1 MSEVK
6 STDNPDDRPQS
17 DSEQQIDELS
27 FSYLAA
33 HPTVPNWRKKLE
45 SLLAGESS
53 ETLWRL
59 GSVEQYIR
67 VVIAE
72 SKVPLAQYHFSEA
85 LSQTIQN
92 WNPLVMESADRLN
105 TLLSLVAAFI
115 PPVGF
120 GKVLHYL
127 NRSEGVKRT
136 EEQVSGEYD
145 LVDLYKKGLVALAQ
159 YYPTPPFHSY
169 EDRGFAAYR
178 ELLDRNLKDERYGG
192 YAAVRL
198 HQLKVLDF
206 DSQRFETLL
215 LSSESVGVEVFRMLL
230 DLADE
235 SEEKEAVGTEFG
247 KILVTCARADEI
259 ERFSSLAASHGAVFN
274 PEGDYQVFF
283 PTLTLNDGVRLEIFL
298 NMEDVKETA
307 LRYYIKYSSEKVHEL
322 LTGSELNK
330 NKISRYI
337 SGYLEQVTSQPV
349 ALNALV
355 KELLTLNAQLRISNN
370 SFVLTV
376 PREGLPR
383 DIVLKL
389 GNNAQNELLKW
400 RYRTQ
405 SPVKAKEYDFATA

>member
-1 MSEVK
+1 MSEMK
-6 STDNPDDRPQS
+6 NTENPDDPTQG
-17 DSEQQIDELS
+17 DADAIS
-27 FSYLAA
+27 FSHLAE

-72 SKVPLAQYHFSEA
+72 SKVPLARYHFSEA
-85 LSQTIQN
+85 LSYTIQN
-92 WNPLVMESADRLN
+92 WNPLVMESADRLH

-136 EEQVSGEYD
+136 EEKVSGEYD
-145 LVDLYKKGLVALAQ
+145 PVDLYKKGLVSLAQ

-169 EDRGFAAYR
+169 EDLGFAAYR
-178 ELLDRNLKDERYGG
+178 ELLERNLNDERYSG

-198 HQLKVLDF
+198 HQLKLLDF
-206 DSQRFETLL
+206 DSERFVNRL
-215 LSSESVGVEVFRMLL
+215 LSSRSVGVEVFRMLL
-230 DLADE
+230 NLADE
-235 SEEKEAVGTEFG
+235 SEERESVGLELG
-247 KILVTCARADEI
+247 KILVTCARANSI
-259 ERFSSLAASHGAVFN
+259 ELFSSLAASQGAIFN

-283 PTLTLNDGVRLEIFL
+283 PTLTLNDASQLEIFL

-322 LTGSELNK
+322 LAGSELNK

-349 ALNALV
+349 ALDALV
-355 KELLTLNAQLRISNN
+355 KTLLALNAQLRISNY

-376 PREGLPR
+376 SRDGRPR

-400 RYRTQ
+400 SYRNQ
-405 SPVKAKEYDFATA
+405 SPVKARQYDFATA